1 MGFLM
6 TGGIMT
12 AAAAYLWKR
21 WRKTE
26 GAKTAVMLFAL
37 VFLYPIIAGGSLE
50 KIWLGYLATLLLSAP
65 IPSRMFLNWGH
76 QMPAGQRHEFY
87 YISKGEQVCLL
98 LQRHGIS
105 KGEQVCP
112 LLQRHGISKGE
123 QVCLLLQPLC
133 CGCFL
138 SGVAGDGTVVL
149 GPDGGVSTGTSRCSD
164 RHDRDGDRRQLV
176 LPVTSTIFA
185 GRYGVI
191 VRYGGAVD
199 YRPTNQAI
207 EAETYGRQDTG
218 NGSGQGWDER
228 AFSAQVAEWPLAV
241 ADETG
246 ALVAHPARP
255 LRRGVGG

>member
-1 MGFLM
+1 
-6 TGGIMT
+6 
-12 AAAAYLWKR
+12 
-21 WRKTE
+21 
-26 GAKTAVMLFAL
+26 
-37 VFLYPIIAGGSLE
+37 
-50 KIWLGYLATLLLSAP
+50 
-65 IPSRMFLNWGH
+65 
-76 QMPAGQRHEFY
+76 MPAGQRHEFY
-87 YISKGEQVCLL
+87 YISKGEQVCPFITATRYFQGRAGVPFYYSDTVFPRASRCALL

-112 LLQRHGISKGE
+112 LLQRHGISKGEQVCLLLQRHGISKGE

-199 YRPTNQAI
+199 YRPTSQAI
-207 EAETYGRQDTG
+207 EAETYGKQDTG
-218 NGSGQGWDER
+218 NGSREGWDER
-228 AFSAQVAEWPLAV
+228 AVGAQVAEWPLAV